1 MLGAKSAGVYALVLA
16 ANKLTLP
23 TISVSSGSAT
33 ISKPSG
39 ASEVRYTIDGTDP
52 RYSDSAK
59 VYSSA
64 VTVSSGTV
72 VRAAAFAD
80 DKFTSSVAEKTA

>member
-1 MLGAKSAGVYALVLA
+1 MLS
-16 ANKLTLP
+16 ANKLSTP
-23 TISVSSGSAT
+23 SITISSGSAT
-33 ISKPSG
+33 ISKPTG
-39 ASEVRYTIDGTDP
+39 ASEVRYTTDGTDP

-64 VTVSSGTV
+64 ITVDTGTV